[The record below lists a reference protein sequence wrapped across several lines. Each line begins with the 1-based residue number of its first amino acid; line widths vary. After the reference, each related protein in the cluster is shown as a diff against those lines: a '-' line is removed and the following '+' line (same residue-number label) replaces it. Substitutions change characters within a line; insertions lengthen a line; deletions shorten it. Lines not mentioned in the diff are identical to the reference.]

1 MFEGGLSVIL
11 NRLLSEFIEEGCF
24 DDNVQVAVWS
34 GYVVLENLVLK
45 IIPISQIEDGLLTT
59 LMIFYF

>member
-34 GYVVLENLVLK
+34 VM
-45 IIPISQIEDGLLTT
+45 SS
-59 LMIFYF
+59 